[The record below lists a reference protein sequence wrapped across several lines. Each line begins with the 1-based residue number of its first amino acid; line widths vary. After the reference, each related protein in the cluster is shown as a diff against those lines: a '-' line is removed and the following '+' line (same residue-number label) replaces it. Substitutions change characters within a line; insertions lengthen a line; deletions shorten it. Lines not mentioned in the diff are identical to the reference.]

1 MPSWMSTR
9 ITRPASSFSARR
21 CAVVAPTFP
30 APTTVILFTISIFC
44 WVEPESY
51 PSQYARAMGARPSA
65 TSTADLG
72 ERAQS
77 ANAHLKEMML
87 ERFLFECALEQW
99 TYRTAGPERL
109 AEIHR
114 MVAEK
119 TRPQPAVGCETHT
132 VAGAAVGVRHRSD
145 HTDRSES
152 AADLIVLGRAVAT

>member
-1 MPSWMSTR
+1 MTRVSNPSIGADSHWSSPFPCGIPSATSTMTTVR
-9 ITRPASSFSARR
+9 ARFFSARR

-44 WVEPESY
+44 WVESESY
-51 PSQYARAMGARPSA
+51 PGLYARAMGTRPSA

-77 ANAHLKEMML
+77 ANAHLKQMVL

-99 TYRTAGPERL
+99 TYRSARPERL

-114 MVAEK
+114 VVAEK
-119 TRPQPAVGCETHT
+119 TCPEPAVGRETHT
-132 VAGAAVGVRHRSD
+132 VA
-145 HTDRSES
+145 
-152 AADLIVLGRAVAT
+152 